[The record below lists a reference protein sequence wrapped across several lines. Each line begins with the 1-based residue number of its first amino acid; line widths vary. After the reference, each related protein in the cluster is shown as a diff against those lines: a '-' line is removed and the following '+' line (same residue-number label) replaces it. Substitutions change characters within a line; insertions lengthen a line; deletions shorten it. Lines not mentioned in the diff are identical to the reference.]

1 MEDREKELEELIR
14 SMAENTGIPA
24 SIHPDAV
31 EKKLEAAKA
40 EKKRRLRRKY
50 ITGAVAAC
58 LCIAVGITG
67 SYLHFFQR
75 TLGTEDMAAGSM
87 DSAAGAPSDS
97 GEAAEDGAEESLIAS
112 AAAGPD
118 TR

>member
-31 EKKLEAAKA
+31 ERKLEAAKA

-50 ITGAVAAC
+50 ITGAVAAPVHC
-58 LCIAVGITG
+58 SRYYRQL
-67 SYLHFFQR
+67 
-75 TLGTEDMAAGSM
+75 
-87 DSAAGAPSDS
+87 SALLPGNFGNRRYGGRLNGQCSRGA
-97 GEAAEDGAEESLIAS
+97 L
-112 AAAGPD
+112 
-118 TR
+118 R